1 MRGGLGLNLASR
13 TQVSG
18 HFFLRRRFGFA
29 LLRRSVRMEVD
40 PVRWQRVLL
49 MLSAV
54 VGAVLVIG
62 GFVGRL
68 VPTRRADQPTQRR
81 LSPNAKLARCMS
93 VVDGR
98 LHPAL
103 NLVSAQ
109 LIAGSPDAPTFVNAD
124 EIAKW
129 PKGPTVGIMG
139 APMDPPRV
147 SSPEVSRWS
156 VCDTASTTVTGA
168 PMVTGIDG
176 ELTLGEGAK
185 QLGADQAVLL
195 SYGR

>member
-1 MRGGLGLNLASR
+1 MNLASR

-18 HFFLRRRFGFA
+18 HFFLRRRLGFA

-54 VGAVLVIG
+54 VAAILVIG
-62 GFVGRL
+62 GFVVGFFRPAGQITDSTKIVAERKTGTL
-68 VPTRRADQPTQRR
+68 YA
-81 LSPNAKLARCMS
+81 

-139 APMDPPRV
+139 APIISANTVMASAIRV
-147 SSPEVSRWS
+147 MGRRQP
-156 VCDTASTTVTGA
+156 APVTRRIA
-168 PMVTGIDG
+168 ETRVPAWLNPMKKTKLMMYIPQ
-176 ELTLGEGAK
+176 EK
-185 QLGADQAVLL
+185 
-195 SYGR
+195 

>member
-1 MRGGLGLNLASR
+1 
-13 TQVSG
+13 
-18 HFFLRRRFGFA
+18 
-29 LLRRSVRMEVD
+29 
-40 PVRWQRVLL
+40 
-49 MLSAV
+49 
-54 VGAVLVIG
+54 
-62 GFVGRL
+62 
-68 VPTRRADQPTQRR
+68 
-81 LSPNAKLARCMS
+81 

-147 SSPEVSRWS
+147 TSPEVSRWS
-156 VCDTASTTVTGA
+156 VCDTASTTVTGTT
-168 PMVTGIDG
+168 VTGING
-176 ELTLGEGAK
+176 ARRWVRPTSSAPIRHCSCLTAIRRTSS
-185 QLGADQAVLL
+185 AVVRMPIDL
-195 SYGR
+195 SDHAVTGRLVFSLTRWCREYRGHSTTPFRRAVRW